1 MSSSRQISF
10 GAFSL
15 DTGSERLLKGAREI
29 AVRPKVFAV
38 LKYLL
43 DNPERLITKD
53 EILDAVWPEV
63 SVGDAVL
70 KSCIKELRD
79 LLEDDPRSPSFIE
92 TVHRRGYRFIG
103 DVASG
108 TQPSEPASFVAGPR
122 QPGVVVGRESQ
133 LVIMKS
139 WLGKARRGERQVG
152 LISGEPGIGKT
163 TLVETFL
170 RQYAKDSK
178 TLIARGQC
186 LEQYGEREAYQPML
200 EALSLLCRQAGG
212 ESLTQLIRHYAPMW
226 LAQMPSL
233 VDSKDREALHR

>member
-1 MSSSRQISF
+1 MSSNRQIGF
-10 GAFSL
+10 GSFSL

-29 AVRPKVFAV
+29 ALRPKVFAV

-53 EILDAVWPEV
+53 EILDAIWPEV

-103 DVASG
+103 DVTSDK
-108 TQPSEPASFVAGPR
+108 EPAEPVSFVPGSR
-122 QPGVVVGRESQ
+122 QPGVIVGRKSQ
-133 LVIMKS
+133 LASMES
-139 WLGKARRGERQVG
+139 WLNKARRGERQVG

-163 TLVETFL
+163 TLVEAFL
-170 RQYAKDSK
+170 RQSPGDSNS
-178 TLIARGQC
+178 LVARGQC
-186 LEQYGEREAYQPML
+186 LEQYGDREAYQPML
-200 EALSLLCRQAGG
+200 EALSLLCRQ
-212 ESLTQLIRHYAPMW
+212 P
-226 LAQMPSL
+226 
-233 VDSKDREALHR
+233 